1 VKVRA
6 ARIALVFAVDV
17 FLFSHPGGVRR
28 PIPPGTQTFLG
39 FMVPLNFP
47 TPSFQCFTFVV
58 HRHH

>member
-1 VKVRA
+1 MKVRA

-39 FMVPLNFP
+39 FMVPRNFP
-47 TPSFQCFTFVV
+47 TPSLRAAAFV
-58 HRHH
+58 